1 MTLRHITIQKTGC
14 QNTLSLDVRTSNLA
28 KRNPTRGFSAVNARY
43 SKGLKTNLNN

>member
-28 KRNPTRGFSAVNARY
+28 NDTRRACSAPLMPDIQ
-43 SKGLKTNLNN
+43 KG